1 VLYRHERRARDDQET
16 ATNRAP
22 MAGGPE
28 PTGSSKTR
36 MPSMMATRFAATE
49 VRAMT
54 STAGPIWRLRGD
66 A

>member
-1 VLYRHERRARDDQET
+1 
-16 ATNRAP
+16 
-22 MAGGPE
+22 MASGPE